1 MRTMEF
7 DPTLSPGGGQ
17 FNLKGYILYAVN
29 GAIVE
34 KPIRYMI
41 EAHRT
46 YSIEDSLMSKTN
58 IIPSQTIIIQDIT
71 LPIARGHKIKI
82 YEGSREKVMS
92 VESAEYVTDNK
103 KAFMT
108 GDPRVA
114 WRVFLKGG

>member
-1 MRTMEF
+1 MRTIEN
-7 DPTLSPGGGQ
+7 DATLSPGGGQ
-17 FNLKGYILYAVN
+17 YNLKGYLLYAVN

-34 KPIRYMI
+34 KAFKYSI

-46 YSIEDSLMSKTN
+46 YSVEESVMAKIN
-58 IIPSQTIIIQDIT
+58 IIPSETILIQDIT

-82 YEGSREKVMS
+82 YEGGAEKIMQ

>member
-46 YSIEDSLMSKTN
+46 YSIEDSLMSK
-58 IIPSQTIIIQDIT
+58 
-71 LPIARGHKIKI
+71 
-82 YEGSREKVMS
+82 
-92 VESAEYVTDNK
+92 NK
-103 KAFMT
+103 YYTFPNNNHT
-108 GDPRVA
+108 GYNTAHCPGA
-114 WRVFLKGG
+114 

>member
-1 MRTMEF
+1 MRAREH
-7 DPTLSPGGGQ
+7 DPTLKQGGGE
-17 FNLKGYILYAVN
+17 FNLKGYLLYAVN

-34 KPIRYMI
+34 KPFKYSI

-46 YSIEDSLMSKTN
+46 YSVEESLMSKTN
-58 IIPSQTIIIQDIT
+58 IVPSETIIIQDIT
-71 LPIARGHKIKI
+71 LPIANGHKVKL
-82 YEGSREKVMS
+82 YEGGREKIMT

-108 GDPRVA
+108 GDPRIA